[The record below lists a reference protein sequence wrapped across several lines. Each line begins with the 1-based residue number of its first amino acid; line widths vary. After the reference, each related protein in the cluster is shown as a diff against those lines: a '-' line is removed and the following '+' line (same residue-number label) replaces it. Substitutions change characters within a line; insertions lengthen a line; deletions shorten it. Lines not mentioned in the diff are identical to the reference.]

1 MEDKKINI
9 FSRLQRCR
17 VELQSKNL
25 KQTGKNTYSNY
36 TYYELGDFLPS
47 ANEIAEKNG
56 LCPIFAFNKEIATLT
71 IFNVDNPEEKIIFS
85 TPIDIPNLKGCSV
98 IQNIGGAQTFAR
110 RYLYIMAFE
119 VSEADTVNNGVDPN
133 EELKKQKI
141 NNVKR
146 IVINNLIETTNTD
159 LEKYLRVVGFK
170 SVEEITE
177 EAFPECVK
185 LLNKKKEQIEREEA
199 ERNAKEVKNKKELG
213 GVL

>member
-1 MEDKKINI
+1 M
-9 FSRLQRCR
+9 
-17 VELQSKNL
+17 
-25 KQTGKNTYSNY
+25 
-36 TYYELGDFLPS
+36 
-47 ANEIAEKNG
+47 
-56 LCPIFAFNKEIATLT
+56 T